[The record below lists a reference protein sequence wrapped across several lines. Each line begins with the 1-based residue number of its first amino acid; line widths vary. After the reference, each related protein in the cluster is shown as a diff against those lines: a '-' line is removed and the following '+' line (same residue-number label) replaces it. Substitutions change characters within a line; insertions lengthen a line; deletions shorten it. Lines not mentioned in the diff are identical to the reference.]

1 MEKLR
6 EKFLLDPSW
15 TFLNHGSFGA
25 CPKVVFGAYQDW
37 QLLLERQPVEF
48 LYRNYHLFLDKARED
63 LAAYLGTTRD
73 RLVFVHNATTGVNIV
88 LNSLVLNEGDEIL
101 TTDWEYGACV
111 RACEAVMKKSKARL
125 VMAEIDASS
134 PKAIVDSLINKIT
147 DNTKLLMVSEI
158 TSTNA
163 FVLPVAEIVK
173 AAHERGVWVLVDGAH
188 VPGQNPLHLDDLG
201 ADFYTGNCHKWMMA
215 PKGCAFL
222 YVKPE
227 LQEMIQPLVVSWG
240 WGEVCEHTQTNQM
253 VSYLQY
259 SGTQDPATWLSISA
273 TIDFMKTENWDQVR
287 LDCKRMVDENRAR
300 FDAMLGQGSAY
311 GFEEAVP
318 NQMFCSVLPAD
329 ADLDELRKAL
339 VAAKIEVP
347 LTELN
352 GKKMVRVSVQGYVT
366 QDDID
371 RLYDL
376 LKDFFEK

>member
-1 MEKLR
+1 
-6 EKFLLDPSW
+6 
-15 TFLNHGSFGA
+15 
-25 CPKVVFGAYQDW
+25 
-37 QLLLERQPVEF
+37 
-48 LYRNYHLFLDKARED
+48 
-63 LAAYLGTTRD
+63 
-73 RLVFVHNATTGVNIV
+73 
-88 LNSLVLNEGDEIL
+88 
-101 TTDWEYGACV
+101 
-111 RACEAVMKKSKARL
+111 
-125 VMAEIDASS
+125 
-134 PKAIVDSLINKIT
+134 
-147 DNTKLLMVSEI
+147 
-158 TSTNA
+158 
-163 FVLPVAEIVK
+163 
-173 AAHERGVWVLVDGAH
+173 VDGAH

-227 LQEMIQPLVVSWG
+227 LQAMIQPLVVSWG